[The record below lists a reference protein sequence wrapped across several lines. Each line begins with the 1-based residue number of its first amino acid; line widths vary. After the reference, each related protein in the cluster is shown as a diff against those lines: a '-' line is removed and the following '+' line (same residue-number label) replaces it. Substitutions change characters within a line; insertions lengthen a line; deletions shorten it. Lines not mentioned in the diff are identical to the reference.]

1 MNTKGKLTYYQTVTL
16 DFRPSL
22 VFYHLS
28 DDTNMK
34 LTFANEW
41 DAEAYA
47 LRNNLQFIG
56 QK

>member
-1 MNTKGKLTYYQTVTL
+1 MKTKGKLTFYRTVTL

-28 DDTNMK
+28 DDTNME
-34 LTFANEW
+34 LIFANEW

-56 QK
+56 SQ

>member
-1 MNTKGKLTYYQTVTL
+1 METKGKLTYYQTVTL
-16 DFRPSL
+16 DFRASL

-34 LTFANEW
+34 LIFANEW

-47 LRNNLQFIG
+47 RRNNLQFIG
-56 QK
+56 SQ